1 MISNLRMKHMVC
13 QQTKK
18 PKTQEIQYLEE
29 VLWKRNLLHIIPV
42 KVNTIILLDYF
53 VELDLGKG

>member
-1 MISNLRMKHMVC
+1 MKHMVC

-29 VLWKRNLLHIIPV
+29 VLWKRNLSHIIPV

-53 VELDLGKG
+53 VELYLGKG